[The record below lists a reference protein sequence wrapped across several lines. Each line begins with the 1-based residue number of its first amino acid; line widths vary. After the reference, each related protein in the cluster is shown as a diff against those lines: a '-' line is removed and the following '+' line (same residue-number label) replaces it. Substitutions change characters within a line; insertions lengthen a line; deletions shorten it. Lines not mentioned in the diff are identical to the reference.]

1 VPISGYRR
9 KRIAR
14 RIVKVSISVPR
25 RLTAAASPTPPPVL
39 VYALRGTMRI
49 ICFSRSTIS
58 TLTIWCACVPLAW
71 AVSIYDVIE
80 LSRKGYSDEEIVNVI
95 ETTRSVFQLDAED
108 IPRLKNLGVSEAV
121 IRKMLEAVPVEQE
134 AADIIRTGSPEAEL
148 TAPSDAHIAGNR
160 SEDQIGR
167 SSLTTH
173 MRRTHSESGHNGDP
187 TLPATLRDQFSVQ
200 TMFEEAAGDHDHV
213 YVALSSVPILVLRDE
228 GRFQSI
234 EDRARAVARNLAA
247 ARRIGQGRFRR
258 SHANGVDLVVYHS
271 VNLREVP
278 IVTVNHHDAYAYDVR
293 SERRVTTD
301 LLASYWAALLNDY
314 WAITFEHRAPS
325 RLVNL
330 HRGDALMLLFE
341 VVNRTGSDEPLNLGL
356 AVQQLPG
363 AIQSHLERLAVA
375 VPDDFDTWPEYV
387 GERS

>member
-1 VPISGYRR
+1 MS
-9 KRIAR
+9 
-14 RIVKVSISVPR
+14 
-25 RLTAAASPTPPPVL
+25 
-39 VYALRGTMRI
+39 
-49 ICFSRSTIS
+49 
-58 TLTIWCACVPLAW
+58 LAW

-80 LSRKGYSDEEIVNVI
+80 LSRKGYSDEEIVTII
-95 ETTRSVFQLDAED
+95 ETTRSVFQLNAED

-134 AADIIRTGSPEAEL
+134 AADMTRTGSPEAEL
-148 TAPSDAHIAGNR
+148 TAPSDAHIAGSR
-160 SEDQIGR
+160 SEDQIG
-167 SSLTTH
+167 SSALTTH
-173 MRRTHSESGHNGDP
+173 MRRNDTESARNGDP
-187 TLPATLRDQFSVQ
+187 TIPATLRDQFSVQ
-200 TMFEEAAGDHDHV
+200 TMFEEAAGGHDHV

-234 EDRARAVARNLAA
+234 EDRARAVARNLDAVQ
-247 ARRIGQGRFRR
+247 RIGQGRFRTF
-258 SHANGVDLVVYHS
+258 HANGVDLVVYHS

-278 IVTVNHHDAYAYDVR
+278 IVIVTVNRHDAYAYDVR

-314 WAITFEHRAPS
+314 WAITFQQRAPS

-356 AVQQLPG
+356 AVEQLPR
-363 AIQSHLERLAVA
+363 AIQNHLERLAAA
-375 VPDDFDTWPEYV
+375 VPDDFDTRPEYV
-387 GERS
+387 GEPS